1 MLSVDVWFCDHSEW
15 WGVWLCGFT
24 LGGGFGV
31 VGGSNEHIHICVCM
45 PDLSGRDYVV
55 APPTV
60 RSLEQVA
67 VANFF

>member
-1 MLSVDVWFCDHSEW
+1 M
-15 WGVWLCGFT
+15 
-24 LGGGFGV
+24 GGGFGF

-45 PDLSGRDYVV
+45 PGLSGRDYVV

-60 RSLEQVA
+60 RSREQVA